1 VKPGRV
7 LIRRARPCDLR
18 QLVGLQVLA
27 EAAERAFSPDL
38 TARRTDRLRSRR
50 IFRRTLG
57 NPAARVFV
65 AVVGVPDR
73 ASALVGMI
81 GADLHRAKHRHVVVR
96 RHVYL
101 HTLYVA
107 APWRGRRI
115 ARRLVRRALRWANDV
130 RAAQARLEMAM
141 PNLAARRLYTGFG
154 FRPRESMFTL
164 EIAASPSRSPSRSAH
179 RKRGLPA

>member
-27 EAAERAFSPDL
+27 NEAERAFSPDL
-38 TARRTDRLRSRR
+38 SARRTDRLRSRR
-50 IFRRTLG
+50 IFRRALG

-81 GADLHRAKHRHVVVR
+81 GADLHRARHRHVAVR

-101 HTLYVA
+101 HSLYVV
-107 APWRGRRI
+107 APWRGRRV
-115 ARRLVRRALRWANDV
+115 ARRLVRRALRWSNDV
-130 RAAQARLEMAM
+130 QAAQARLEMAT
-141 PNLAARRLYTGFG
+141 PNFAARRLYAGFG
-154 FRPRESMFTL
+154 FRPRESLFTL
-164 EIAASPSRSPSRSAH
+164 DLAGSASRS
-179 RKRGLPA
+179 RGRFA